1 MHLCNERTVCKLVM
15 LGSKVLVQLACP
27 TCIQNNLFLR
37 VMTSPL
43 PFLHSCRQV
52 DNRILLL
59 LKPSHGCEGG
69 IVPVVAENRVN
80 RFFRFF
86 GSWVP
91 LLSHTCSLYGCFAA
105 FFCFPPNVF
114 VTLKRRLVI
123 NVIPLAPC
131 LFVWL
136 FFVSF
141 FNIARCAV
149 SFKYEVVWCAGWWC
163 RCRCSPPHLAP
174 YLNFAHVVFS

>member
-91 LLSHTCSLYGCFAA
+91 LLSHTCSLYGCFVA
-105 FFCFPPNVF
+105 FVCFPPNVL
-114 VTLKRRLVI
+114 VTLMRRLLRVA
-123 NVIPLAPC
+123 V
-131 LFVWL
+131 FFL
-136 FFVSF
+136 FFSF
-141 FNIARCAV
+141 CIIARCAV
-149 SFKYEVVWCAGWWC
+149 SFFYEVVWCAGWWC
-163 RCRCSPPHLAP
+163 GCRCSPPRSLFELCTRGVFLTCAST
-174 YLNFAHVVFS
+174 HVN